1 MQAYQ
6 VMVGLLMGVMV
17 ILFFMVLFARSK
29 TEAREL
35 KPIRVRV
42 DENRR
47 GRLPPAQEDDSA
59 LGPDPWEM
67 TAALLFIIMV
77 VALLIYNL

>member
-6 VMVGLLMGVMV
+6 VMVGLMMGVIV

-29 TEAREL
+29 SDTREL
-35 KPIRVRV
+35 KTIRVRV

-47 GRLPPAQEDDSA
+47 GRIPPAQEEDSA
-59 LGPDPWEM
+59 LGPDLVEM
-67 TAALLFIIMV
+67 TAGLLFVIMI
-77 VALLIYNL
+77 AILLIYNL